1 MKVSSR
7 NHSRIAE
14 LLDAGVP
21 FSTHGALRAE
31 VTALPSLGILPI
43 QYQEALYVA
52 TEGWSVPVM
61 VLFSY
66 ATPIAWRTQ
75 GGDVWVPDVRYSA
88 TTSKHQ
94 SHARGW
100 AMRNRVAVSA

>member
-1 MKVSSR
+1 MKVSTR

-14 LLDAGVP
+14 LLDSETG
-21 FSTHGALRAE
+21 FTTHGALRAGFDSYPY
-31 VTALPSLGILPI
+31 TGQLPADWVERMRSDAR
-43 QYQEALYVA
+43 E
-52 TEGWSVPVM
+52 SND
-61 VLFSY
+61 VLFVLYSY
-66 ATPIAWRTQ
+66 STPIAWRTSS
-75 GGDVWVPDVRYSA
+75 GEVVVPDVRYSV